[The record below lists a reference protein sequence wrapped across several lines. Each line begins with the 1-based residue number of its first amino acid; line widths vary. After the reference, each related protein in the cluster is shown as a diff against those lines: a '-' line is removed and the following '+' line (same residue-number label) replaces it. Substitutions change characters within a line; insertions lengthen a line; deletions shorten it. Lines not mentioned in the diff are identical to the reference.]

1 MQPTFLMYCWVA
13 QKLCETNAISQ
24 SRGWR
29 LLFVSQRWLWWI
41 IRGASYC
48 FCISKILVVMKLSFY
63 YQSHV
68 RNFSQRLQQPYLEWK
83 HFFWPIKKTWLMSIL
98 SLAMQLQRSHNQ
110 SQEDVHVGVDTC
122 CPTKL
127 QLLCPILNVLW
138 IISCTCKVLYVLFL

>member
-1 MQPTFLMYCWVA
+1 MLRNCVKQMQYPKVVVDDSCLSVNDDSDGS
-13 QKLCETNAISQ
+13 L
-24 SRGWR
+24 
-29 LLFVSQRWLWWI
+29 
-41 IRGASYC
+41 GASYC
-48 FCISKILVVMKLSFY
+48 FCISKILIVMKLSFH

-83 HFFWPIKKTWLMSIL
+83 HFFWPIKRTWLMSIL
-98 SLAMQLQRSHNQ
+98 SLAMQLQCSHNQ

-138 IISCTCKVLYVLFL
+138 IISRACKVLYVLFL